1 MSTPGPT
8 PQGWLPPTAAGHPTA
23 VREPLPDGPSLPGVP
38 SDPPPG
44 RPSGRERL
52 NRALGP
58 IAVAVAFLLKFA
70 KGLFI
75 VLKGAKFLTTSAS
88 MLVSI
93 AAYSLIWGWTFALGF
108 VVLLLI
114 HEMGHAVQM
123 RREGIKTSPIVFV
136 PFMGAVIAMK
146 DLPKDASVEAR
157 VGLAGPGAR
166 LARRGPLPGALRAH
180 GRRVLAGA
188 RVHRVLPEPVQPR
201 PVTPLDGGRAMAAL
215 TPWMWFVGL
224 GLVFVMVFT
233 FPSPILILIALIGAF
248 DVYTRWKRRGQ
259 PEGREYYKVSR
270 GVRARVALVY
280 VVLLVGLAVG
290 IDATFLDRDFS
301 DV

>member
-1 MSTPGPT
+1 MSTPDRT
-8 PQGWLPPTAAGHPTA
+8 PSGWLPPVPAPHPTA
-23 VREPLPDGPSLPGVP
+23 VREPLPEGPSLPGVP
-38 SDPPPG
+38 SDPPPP
-44 RPSGRERL
+44 PSRREQF
-52 NRALGP
+52 NRILGP
-58 IAVAVAFLLKFA
+58 VVLAAAFLLKFA
-70 KGLFI
+70 KGFFI
-75 VLKGAKFLTTSAS
+75 LLKGAKFLTTSAS

-108 VVLLLI
+108 VVLLFI

-146 DLPKDASVEAR
+146 DLPKDAAVEAR
-157 VGLAGPGAR
+157 VGLAGPVIGSLGAALCLVPYALTGDEFWR
-166 LARRGPLPGALRAH
+166 ALAFVGFFLNLFN
-180 GRRVLAGA
+180 LA
-188 RVHRVLPEPVQPR
+188 

-233 FPSPILILIALIGAF
+233 FPSPILILIALIGTF
-248 DVYTRWKRRGQ
+248 DVYTRWKRRNG
-259 PEGREYYKVSR
+259 PEGRAYYKVSR

-280 VVLLVGLAVG
+280 VTLLVSLAAG
-290 IDATFLDRDFS
+290 IDATFLERDFD